1 MNYWKHSLMSKKKF
15 GGSPDDYVDIH
26 KFLDSSKLFYFHLKH
41 RLLLHN
47 TFGIE
52 LCIEK
57 FGDFL
62 RNADGQ
68 VILVRD
74 IAAEHC
80 KEDLYGK
87 VPTLNDWFLNY
98 DETILENKIFIP
110 EVFNNKK
117 LEAFVMK
124 PYLHSGIKASLII
137 TKSNFGVY
145 LAEQFLGMECAL
157 ELVQYLNPATD
168 IKHLL
173 SFVKFTEKW
182 QYTNDP
188 EQIELLKTIPQ

>member
-1 MNYWKHSLMSKKKF
+1 MSKKKF
-15 GGSPDDYVDIH
+15 GGSPDDYVNIH

-62 RNADGQ
+62 HNSDGQ
-68 VILVRD
+68 VVLVRD

-98 DETILENKIFIP
+98 DAKILENNIFNP
-110 EVFNNKK
+110 EVLTNKK

-145 LAEQFLGMECAL
+145 LAEQFLGMDCAL
-157 ELVQYLNPATD
+157 ELAQYLSPAMD

-188 EQIELLKTIPQ
+188 EQIQLLKTLPQ